1 MCAVKTS
8 LTDIDTETLKRIMGE
23 IRKAIPVGFNKH
35 KEPQDSYDLK
45 ISPQPFN
52 PNLHTEF
59 KIDGLAENSEIKIM
73 TLSGEVVKTLFSNS
87 KTIIWDGR
95 DEGRRRVSSG
105 VYLISTSSGNSE
117 KSGVIKFAVIW

>member
-1 MCAVKTS
+1 
-8 LTDIDTETLKRIMGE
+8 
-23 IRKAIPVGFNKH
+23 
-35 KEPQDSYDLK
+35 
-45 ISPQPFN
+45 
-52 PNLHTEF
+52 
-59 KIDGLAENSEIKIM
+59 LAENSEIKIM